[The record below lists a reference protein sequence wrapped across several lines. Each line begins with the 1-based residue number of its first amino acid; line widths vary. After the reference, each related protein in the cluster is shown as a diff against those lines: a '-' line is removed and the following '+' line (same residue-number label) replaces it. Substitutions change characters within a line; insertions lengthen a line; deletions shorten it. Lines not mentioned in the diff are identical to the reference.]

1 MPQSPSPERAIAAAR
16 RLAPLIAAAAPRI
29 EAARE
34 LPADLVTA
42 LHEAGLFRLLLPR
55 ALGGGELAPSAFVA
69 VIEELARAD
78 AATAWVICQTAGC
91 SMSAAYLDPP
101 AAAHVFGDPRAVLAW
116 GAGAVG
122 RMHPVPGGFRVSGK
136 WGFASGS
143 RHATWLGGHCRVAA
157 ADGSLARDAEGRL
170 FERSALFPREAAQ
183 IEDRWQVIGL
193 RGTGSDSYAVED
205 LFVPAEL
212 TLLRD
217 ITAECRAAGMLY
229 RFATTHLYASGFAAV
244 ALGIAR
250 EMLDAFIILARD
262 KVPRDGSRR
271 LAESP
276 VVQAE
281 IGRLEGRLRAA
292 RALLWATLGAC
303 EARAAEAPLGAAERI
318 DIRLAASHAL
328 AVGRAVSEAV
338 YHAAGV
344 NAIFTGDPLERRFR
358 DSHAVSQQVQAR
370 AAHFESVGQFLLGI
384 TSDFMFV

>member
-1 MPQSPSPERAIAAAR
+1 MLESLSAERAIKAAE
-16 RLAPLIAAAAPRI
+16 RLAPLIAAAAPSI

-42 LHEAGLFRLLLPR
+42 LHDEGLFRLLLPR
-55 ALGGGELAPSAFVA
+55 ALGGAELAPSTFIA
-69 VIEELARAD
+69 VIERLARAD

-91 SMSAAYLDPP
+91 SMAAAYLDPL
-101 AAAHVFGDPRAVLAW
+101 AAEQVFGDPRAVLAW

-122 RMHPVPGGFRVSGK
+122 RMHPVEGGYRVSGK
-136 WGFASGS
+136 WAFASGS
-143 RHATWLGGHCRVAA
+143 RHASWLGGHCRVV
-157 ADGSLARDAEGRL
+157 ADDGTLARDAEGRL
-170 FERSALFPREAAQ
+170 FERSALFPRAAAA

-217 ITAECRAAGMLY
+217 IPAECRAPGPLY
-229 RFATTHLYASGFAAV
+229 RFATTHLYCTGFAAV

-250 EMLDAFIILARD
+250 EMLTTFIVLARD
-262 KVPRDGSRR
+262 KVPRDGSLR
-271 LAESP
+271 LAESHT
-276 VVQAE
+276 VQAE

-292 RALLWATLGAC
+292 RALLDAALTESEAC
-303 EARAAEAPLGAAERI
+303 AEKGPLGAGERI
-318 DIRLAASHAL
+318 KIRLAASHAL
-328 AVGRAVSEAV
+328 AEGRTVSEAV

-344 NAIFTGDPLERRFR
+344 NAIFTGDPIERRFR

-370 AAHFESVGQFLLGI
+370 AAHFETVGQYLLGI
-384 TSDFMFV
+384 TPDFIFA